1 MQFWVIIK
9 IALRGLLANK
19 MRSFLT
25 MLGVIIGVGSVIAM
39 VAIGEGAKL
48 QVTRQIAS
56 MGVTTLS
63 IRPGMRGSF
72 GARTGD
78 SQTLTVEDAEAVER
92 DVPGVVGVAP
102 EVSSSAQV
110 VYGNRTWR
118 ARVVCTTED
127 YLYVRAYQIEK
138 GRIFTKEDDL
148 ALRQYCVLG
157 PQIVQELFA
166 PDESPLGKEVKLSGK
181 IFIVVGVMQ
190 AKGDL
195 GFFNPDN
202 QMYVP
207 LQVGMKRLFGATS
220 GAANSLQAVHV
231 RYEDSDYGILEK
243 MAAHERVLE
252 RFMRQ
257 KHKTPYGEPSDFS
270 IRGAAEYLRQTE
282 ETGRTF
288 TVLLAGV
295 AGISLLVGGIGIMNI
310 MLVTVTERTREIG
323 IRKALGARPWDI
335 LKQFVIEA
343 VVVSLLGGAVGIAAG
358 LGAAH
363 LIPKLPDWFP
373 DVPKFETAPTGP
385 SIILAF
391 CFAAVIGV
399 FFGYYPAR
407 KAAKLDPIEAL
418 RYE

>member
-1 MQFWVIIK
+1 VQFWVIIK
-9 IALRGLLANK
+9 IAVRGLLANK
-19 MRSFLT
+19 LRSFLT

-63 IRPGMRGSF
+63 VRPGMRGSY

-78 SQTLTVEDAEAVER
+78 TQTLTVEDADAILR
-92 DVPGVVGVAP
+92 DVPAVEGVAP

-110 VYGNRTWR
+110 VYGNRNWR
-118 ARVVCTTED
+118 SRVVATTPD
-127 YLYVRAYQIEK
+127 YLYVRAYQIER
-138 GRIFTKEDDL
+138 GRMFSEEDDG
-148 ALRQYCVLG
+148 ALRHYCVLG
-157 PQIVQELFA
+157 PQIVDELFL
-166 PDESPLGKEVKLSGK
+166 PSENPVGKEVKIGGK
-181 IFIVVGVMQ
+181 IFTVVGVMLG
-190 AKGDL
+190 KGDM
-195 GFFNPDN
+195 GYFNPDN
-202 QMYVP
+202 QLYVP
-207 LQVGMKRLFGATS
+207 LQVGMKRLFGSTS
-220 GAANSLQAVHV
+220 GAGNSLQAIHV
-231 RYEDSDYGILEK
+231 RFADVDSGVLEM
-243 MAAHERVLE
+243 MAKHEQVLE

-257 KHKTPYGEPSDFS
+257 RHKIPYGEPSDFS

-323 IRKALGARPWDI
+323 VRKALGARPWDI
-335 LKQFVIEA
+335 LKQFIIEA

-358 LGAAH
+358 LGAAN
-363 LIPKLPDWFP
+363 LIPVLPEYFP
-373 DVPKFETAPTGP
+373 DVPKFETAPT
-385 SIILAF
+385 SSSVMLAF

-407 KAAKLDPIEAL
+407 KAARLDPIEAL